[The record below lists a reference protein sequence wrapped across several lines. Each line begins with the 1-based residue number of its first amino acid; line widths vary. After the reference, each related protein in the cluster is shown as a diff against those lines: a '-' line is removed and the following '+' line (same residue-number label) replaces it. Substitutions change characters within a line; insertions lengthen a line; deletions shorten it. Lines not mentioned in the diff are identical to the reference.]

1 MVSGRADPAL
11 DHRLCRIDH
20 DGGAAHAWHRRCRH
34 HRRAAARLAAD
45 PRPPRG
51 GVDRRDRTMDR
62 CFGDDCPSRGRN
74 RRHDDADAQSL
85 ARRKNHGDIGTI
97 APSMARPEKRRPAAD
112 DARGVMRRHR
122 VLFYR
127 RTTRDPGTDRH
138 RSLDDGL
145 CAYRLCGAAYAD
157 AGAEKPRAL
166 ARLYLRHHGGVR
178 LACSGD
184 GGSRSCGCHF
194 RISSTLPAREAT
206 AHPRVLNSIFNSTTQ
221 SDHLRRTN
229 MEVILLERVAK
240 LGQMGEVVRVKDGF
254 ARNFLLKRGK
264 ALRATA
270 DNRARF
276 DCMKA
281 ELEARNLKAKADATK
296 VAEKIDGRN
305 VMVLRQASEG
315 GQLFGSVT
323 VRDIIASFESDGV
336 AISRSQIMLDA
347 PIKTISKH
355 SIAIA
360 VHPEVEVS
368 VTVTVARSADE
379 AERINRGEDIS
390 TRQEDQDAAAEAIA
404 AAGEF
409 FDPEA
414 RRDDL
419 EPQAEPASD
428 K

>member
-1 MVSGRADPAL
+1 MQSWCCSYGLSSRWWRSGSPMRSSDFASAIYKEG
-11 DHRLCRIDH
+11 R
-20 DGGAAHAWHRRCRH
+20 RRC
-34 HRRAAARLAAD
+34 
-45 PRPPRG
+45 PRPEIQP
-51 GVDRRDRTMDR
+51 
-62 CFGDDCPSRGRN
+62 F
-74 RRHDDADAQSL
+74 
-85 ARRKNHGDIGTI
+85 
-97 APSMARPEKRRPAAD
+97 
-112 DARGVMRRHR
+112 
-122 VLFYR
+122 
-127 RTTRDPGTDRH
+127 
-138 RSLDDGL
+138 
-145 CAYRLCGAAYAD
+145 
-157 AGAEKPRAL
+157 KPD
-166 ARLYLRHHGGVR
+166 YVKTH
-178 LACSGD
+178 
-184 GGSRSCGCHF
+184 
-194 RISSTLPAREAT
+194 
-206 AHPRVLNSIFNSTTQ
+206 
-221 SDHLRRTN
+221 HLRRTN

-264 ALRATA
+264 ALRANA

-276 DCMKA
+276 DGMKA
-281 ELEARNLKAKADATK
+281 EVEAGNWKAKAEATK

-305 VMVLRQASEG
+305 VMVLRQASES

-336 AISRSQIMLDA
+336 TISRSQIMLDA
-347 PIKTISKH
+347 PIKTIGKH
-355 SIAIA
+355 NIAIA

-409 FDPEA
+409 FDPDA